1 MKQKPPSNDKQ
12 PNITRCSHDGEK
24 CDSLAW
30 AFWKAQRQLVELNLR
45 LAHVKKQLRHTPSQD
60 KHNKDDQLR

>member
-1 MKQKPPSNDKQ
+1 MKPTQPPDNKQ
-12 PNITRCSHDGEK
+12 APITRCSHDGEA

-45 LAHVKKQLRHTPSQD
+45 LAHVKKQLKESQTE
-60 KHNKDDQLR
+60 DDQLR